1 VTVLEEDYRELTG
14 QYDRVVSVEM
24 IEAVGAEFLPSYFQ
38 VLGERLKP
46 DGKLVLQAITVPD
59 QRYEHARKQV
69 DFIKRYIFPGGFLPS
84 VSVMCQHLTDHTR
97 MVATELH
104 DIGHDYALT
113 LNHWRQRFLAN
124 LPKVRELGFD
134 ERFIRMW
141 DYYLC
146 YCEGAF
152 LERAISTVHLVA
164 AGPDYRPGS

>member
-1 VTVLEEDYRELTG
+1 
-14 QYDRVVSVEM
+14 
-24 IEAVGAEFLPSYFQ
+24 
-38 VLGERLKP
+38 
-46 DGKLVLQAITVPD
+46 
-59 QRYEHARKQV
+59 
-69 DFIKRYIFPGGFLPS
+69 
-84 VSVMCQHLTDHTR
+84 VMCQHLTEHTR

-113 LNHWRQRFLAN
+113 LHHWRERFLAS

-164 AGPDYRPGS
+164 AGPDYRPAS